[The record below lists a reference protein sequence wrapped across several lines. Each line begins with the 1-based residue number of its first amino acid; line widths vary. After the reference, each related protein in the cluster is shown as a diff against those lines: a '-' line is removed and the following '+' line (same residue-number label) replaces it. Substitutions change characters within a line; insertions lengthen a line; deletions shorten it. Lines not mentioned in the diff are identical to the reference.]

1 MDFLLLVWLRAL
13 GKGIV
18 CLCFLVG
25 IIWFKIWKMLLMRFN
40 AYWKDAGTT
49 CQEKKKKAA
58 LNCGWRKLQEQTVT
72 LNAAGDS
79 TLLAYNK
86 DMDKHL
92 SGRVKLTQTYWLQI
106 LSSSPV

>member
-1 MDFLLLVWLRAL
+1 MLGLLVR
-13 GKGIV
+13 
-18 CLCFLVG
+18 
-25 IIWFKIWKMLLMRFN
+25 
-40 AYWKDAGTT
+40 
-49 CQEKKKKAA
+49 KKKKKEA
-58 LNCGWRKLQEQTVT
+58 LNCGSRKLQEQTVT

-106 LSSSPV
+106 LSASPV